1 MWEALIASLFSLL
14 KEHFDHIIMRITTWC
29 LSFILCWLYL
39 PLSFKY
45 GLEARPLPALPSY
58 ALVYL
63 FYLTA
68 ATAFWQGFFI
78 FLDIMG
84 LIIEKIVKCKAI
96 QPQANRVK
104 VDKQQEK

>member
-1 MWEALIASLFSLL
+1 M
-14 KEHFDHIIMRITTWC
+14 
-29 LSFILCWLYL
+29 
-39 PLSFKY
+39 
-45 GLEARPLPALPSY
+45 PALPSY

-78 FLDIMG
+78 FLEIMG
-84 LIIEKIVKCKAI
+84 LIVEKIVKCKAI